1 MRIMKVQTG
10 KRDEQYD
17 AYGLMDYLSSS
28 GSQSWWSYG
37 SNHGTVDVFSPD
49 RSNAC
54 STRERILLSAC
65 REKENVDAMVPA
77 RAIGENLMQETSTPR
92 NHVNYGGGGHPKGV
106 PGGLFTTNSDT
117 FGSGYTSCSYS
128 FSHEEPVYVNAKQY
142 HGILRRRR
150 LRAKAALENKMA
162 TSVRKPYLH
171 ESRHLHAM
179 KRARGCGGRF
189 INTKMNYESP
199 DDDHKPKG
207 N

>member
-1 MRIMKVQTG
+1 MAFKLCVSSVKVQMG
-10 KRDEQYD
+10 KRDEQYHGFD
-17 AYGLMDYLSSS
+17 AYGLMDSSSS

-37 SNHGTVDVFSPD
+37 SKNGNSNIFVPD
-49 RSNAC
+49 RSNAS
-54 STRERILLSAC
+54 STMC
-65 REKENVDAMVPA
+65 REGNQENVEAMVPA
-77 RAIGENLMQETSTPR
+77 RAIGENLMQGTPR
-92 NHVNYGGGGHPKGV
+92 NHVNGGGVGGHPKSA
-106 PGGLFTTNSDT
+106 GGLFPTNPDAY
-117 FGSGYTSCSYS
+117 GSGLMSSSYS

-150 LRAKAALENKMA
+150 LRAKAALENKMD

-189 INTKMNYESP
+189 INTKNYDTP
-199 DDDHKPKG
+199 DKPPKG

>member
-1 MRIMKVQTG
+1 MKVQTG
-10 KRDEQYD
+10 KRDEQYHGFD
-17 AYGLMDYLSSS
+17 ADGLMDLSSS
-28 GSQSWWSYG
+28 ASQSWWSSG
-37 SNHGTVDVFSPD
+37 SNNGNSNIFGPD

-54 STRERILLSAC
+54 STRNQ
-65 REKENVDAMVPA
+65 ENVEAMVPA
-77 RAIGENLMQETSTPR
+77 RAIGENLMQGTPR
-92 NHVNYGGGGHPKGV
+92 NHVNAGGGGGYPTSA
-106 PGGLFTTNSDT
+106 GGLFLTNPDSY
-117 FGSGYTSCSYS
+117 GSGHMSSSCS

-150 LRAKAALENKMA
+150 LRAKAALENKMD

-189 INTKMNYESP
+189 INTKNYDTP
-199 DDDHKPKG
+199 DKPIG